1 MQLLDSDW
9 PANIL
14 AGAHFR
20 TQESGL
26 MSPDGSCAISVGPAE
41 HENKILVA
49 ATSSS
54 PQTSSRYASASSPET

>member
-20 TQESGL
+20 TQENGL
-26 MSPDGSCAISVGPAE
+26 MSPDGVFAISAGPAG
-41 HENKILVA
+41 HE
-49 ATSSS
+49 T
-54 PQTSSRYASASSPET
+54 TTYYAM

>member
-9 PANIL
+9 SANIL
-14 AGAHFR
+14 ADAHFR

-26 MSPDGSCAISVGPAE
+26 MSLDGGCAISVGPAG
-41 HENKILVA
+41 HETKILVA

-54 PQTSSRYASASSPET
+54 PQTSSLFASASSPET